1 MSLRIKRGD
10 TLLQDGLAQNDDGTV
25 FDLTGSTVTS
35 QVRTVQGT
43 LVADLDV
50 VITDAPAGEFTLG
63 ATATATAT
71 WPAGKLLCDVRWE
84 SGGDAIHTETFE
96 LIVVEAITR

>member
-1 MSLRIKRGD
+1 MLRLKRGD
-10 TLLQDGLAQNDDGTV
+10 TLALLGVAQNDDGSI

-63 ATATATAT
+63 ATAAATAT
-71 WPAGKLLCDVRWE
+71 WPVGKLVCDVRWAE
-84 SGGDAIHTETFE
+84 DEDAIHTETFE
-96 LIVVEAITR
+96 LIVVEAVTR